1 MIHTELCD
9 LLGIPHP
16 IVQGGM
22 AWVATAQL
30 AAAVSEA
37 GGLGVIG
44 AGNAPPDWVR
54 RQIHDV
60 QAHTDRPYGV
70 NVPLFSPHVDA
81 VIELCVEQGVPVVTT
96 GAGNPG
102 PYIER
107 LHQAGI
113 KVFPLVSS
121 VALARR
127 LARQGIDGLV
137 VEGHESGGHVGD
149 VSTLPLVP
157 QIVDAVQVP
166 VIAAGGIADGRGI
179 AAALALGAVGV
190 QMGTR
195 FICTTECT
203 AHDNYKKKIVKAGDR
218 GTMVTGSS
226 LGHPVR
232 TLRNRMGRRFA
243 KMEKEA
249 QVTEEELI
257 AFGTGKLRL
266 AAEDGDVDGGSVMAG
281 QACGLV
287 DDILPVAELIER
299 VICQAE
305 VQIAALNRL
314 REPSSTALSQP
325 VQAVSEPQGVTSG
338 E

>member
-1 MIHTELCD
+1 MIHTKLCD
-9 LLGIPHP
+9 LLDIPHP

-22 AWVATAQL
+22 AWVSTAQL

-54 RQIHDV
+54 AQIHDV

-81 VIELCVEQGVPVVTT
+81 VIELCIEEGVPVVTT
-96 GAGNPG
+96 GAGNSG
-102 PYIER
+102 PYIEP
-107 LHQAGI
+107 LHEAGI

-127 LARQGIDGLV
+127 LARQGVDGLV

-149 VSTLPLVP
+149 VSTMPLVP

-203 AHDNYKKKIVKAGDR
+203 VHDNYKKKIVKAGDR
-218 GTMVTGSS
+218 GTIVTGNS

-232 TLRNRMGRRFA
+232 ALRNRMGRQFA

-287 DDILPVAELIER
+287 DDIIPVAELIER
-299 VICQAE
+299 LICQAK
-305 VQIAALNRL
+305 VQID
-314 REPSSTALSQP
+314 ALSRLCQSKPVAIKQP
-325 VQAVSEPQGVTSG
+325 VQAAPESQGVTFG

>member
-1 MIHTELCD
+1 MIHTTLCD
-9 LLGIPHP
+9 QLGIRHP
-16 IVQGGM
+16 IIQGGM
-22 AWVATAQL
+22 AWIATAQL

-44 AGNAPPDWVR
+44 AGNAPPEWVAE
-54 RQIHDV
+54 QVHHLV
-60 QAHTDRPYGV
+60 SCTDRPFGV
-70 NVPLFSPHVDA
+70 NIPLFSPYADQV
-81 VIELCVEQGVPVVTT
+81 VELCIRERVPVVTT

-102 PYIER
+102 PYIKPLR
-107 LHQAGI
+107 DAGI
-113 KVFPLVSS
+113 QVFPLVPA

-127 LARQGIDGLV
+127 LARQDVDGLV
-137 VEGHESGGHVGD
+137 VEGHESGGHIGD

-166 VIAAGGIADGRGI
+166 IIAAGGIADGRGV

-195 FICTTECT
+195 FICTTECA
-203 AHDNYKKKIVKAGDR
+203 AHDNYKQKIVKAGDR
-218 GTMVTGSS
+218 STMITGSS

-232 TLRNRMGRRFA
+232 AIRNRMGRQFSR
-243 KMEKEA
+243 MERES

-266 AAEDGDVDGGSVMAG
+266 AAEEGDVDGGSVMAG

-287 DDILPVAELIER
+287 DDVIPVAELIER
-299 VICQAE
+299 IICQAE
-305 VQIAALNRL
+305 SQIAALSRL
-314 REPSSTALSQP
+314 REPDRATQPTA
-325 VQAVSEPQGVTSG
+325 
-338 E
+338 